1 MLVNPALD
9 TACPRSMP
17 ETKGTQILKIALNN
31 NSWGHSRMSAQFNNC
46 RTSIILRTKNLSE
59 SHYRNKITVIILRSQ
74 RRLAKAQSWDHCQGC
89 NPYWMRSTQIDHYAI
104 CLKWSQNC
112 NLTQRSKNFA
122 RNSNKFHLQESS
134 NLKPKNCTHLP
145 YIIRNRA
152 LN

>member
-9 TACPRSMP
+9 TACPRFMP
-17 ETKGTQILKIALNN
+17 ETKCTQILKIALNN
-31 NSWGHSRMSAQFNNC
+31 YSWGHSRMSAQFNNFK
-46 RTSIILRTKNLSE
+46 TSIISRTKNLSE
-59 SHYRNKITVIILRSQ
+59 FHNHNKITVIILRSQ

-89 NPYWMRSTQIDHYAI
+89 NPCLMRSTQIDHYAI

-122 RNSNKFHLQESS
+122 RNSYQFHQLESS

-145 YIIRNRA
+145 YIIRNLA